1 MIDIEKS
8 VLGQI
13 ILYPQTHSYIMKLN
27 PSWFSDFR
35 KDLVATIQELY
46 LSNQP
51 VNLSA
56 LASAH
61 RQHIREI
68 AILQNN
74 VSTNVYFEQEI
85 QQLEVSYKKRT
96 YKIRLRL
103 WTLTKTLKN

>member
-61 RQHIREI
+61 KQHIREI

-74 VSTNVYFEQEI
+74 VSTNVY
-85 QQLEVSYKKRT
+85 LSKRFSS
-96 YKIRLRL
+96 
-103 WTLTKTLKN
+103 